1 MWRSFKE
8 GQSDVRELKKKRYQR
23 VGGGERAGESC
34 VKARDLEIVSKRG
47 SHARFPKKHEQGTSQ
62 DSLHP
67 GPSSGVEEA
76 VYSFYLSLLTSAH
89 RTMSSNFLFFTLVES
104 HSPSVYGVACVCVCV
119 CVCFYE
125 CETEKLVGWRRG
137 EGGGGGGDL

>member
-1 MWRSFKE
+1 MS
-8 GQSDVRELKKKRYQR
+8 KRQ
-23 VGGGERAGESC
+23 
-34 VKARDLEIVSKRG
+34 RDLEIVSKQD
-47 SHARFPKKHEQGTSQ
+47 SHARFPRAGQASQ

-104 HSPSVYGVACVCVCV
+104 HSPSVYGVVCVYACP
-119 CVCFYE
+119 Y
-125 CETEKLVGWRRG
+125 ETEKLVG
-137 EGGGGGGDL
+137 

>member
-1 MWRSFKE
+1 MSAE
-8 GQSDVRELKKKRYQR
+8 GSCIKANISEDCEQTGQPFTFSSEA
-23 VGGGERAGESC
+23 RAGQ
-34 VKARDLEIVSKRG
+34 A
-47 SHARFPKKHEQGTSQ
+47 SQ

-104 HSPSVYGVACVCVCV
+104 HSPSVYGGVVCMCVLVCECV
-119 CVCFYE
+119 
-125 CETEKLVGWRRG
+125 
-137 EGGGGGGDL
+137 

>member
-47 SHARFPKKHEQGTSQ
+47 SHARFPKKHEQGR
-62 DSLHP
+62 HP
-67 GPSSGVEEA
+67 KIPCILVPALGWRK
-76 VYSFYLSLLTSAH
+76 L
-89 RTMSSNFLFFTLVES
+89 FTLSIS
-104 HSPSVYGVACVCVCV
+104 HC
-119 CVCFYE
+119 
-125 CETEKLVGWRRG
+125 
-137 EGGGGGGDL
+137 